1 MYNKKQ
7 FMKNL
12 LFGLFIVCQSS
23 IIAQENPPQK
33 LVEDFFIAF
42 HAKDTLVLKELCHS
56 EIILQTIANTKEGNK
71 LENDSYADFLKSIAS
86 IPANMK
92 FEERILQYKVEVDGN
107 LAHVWTPYEF
117 YINEKF
123 SHKGANSF
131 TLYND
136 NGKWQIIHLIDTRR
150 KK

>member
-1 MYNKKQ
+1 
-7 FMKNL
+7 MKFL
-12 LFGLFIVCQSS
+12 VLVFAFSLSTS
-23 IIAQENPPQK
+23 ILAQESNPK
-33 LVEDFFIAF
+33 KVVDDFFVAF
-42 HAKDTLVLKELCHS
+42 HAKDILTLKQLCHP
-56 EIILQTIANTKEGNK
+56 EIVMRTIANTKEGNK
-71 LENDSYADFLKSIAS
+71 LKDEKFDEFLNSIAT

-92 FEERILQYKVEVDGN
+92 IFEKLIDYKVEIDGN

-117 YINEKF
+117 YVNDKL
-123 SHKGANSF
+123 SHIGANAF